1 MRTVANVARMLND
14 LDLVERPAL
23 SRVSRTPGSEELMTF
38 RVNVQE
44 VISEWL
50 YDW

>member
-14 LDLVERPAL
+14 LDLVERPVHFPI
-23 SRVSRTPGSEELMTF
+23 SRVRSQGSEELMTF

-44 VISEWL
+44 VIV
-50 YDW
+50 